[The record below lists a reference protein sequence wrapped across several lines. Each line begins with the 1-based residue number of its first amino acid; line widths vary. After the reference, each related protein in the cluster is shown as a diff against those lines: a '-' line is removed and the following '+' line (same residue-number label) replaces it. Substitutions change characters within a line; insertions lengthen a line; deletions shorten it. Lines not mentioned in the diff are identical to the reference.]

1 MILISGCS
9 FTSEYSD
16 YNTWSTYLTEK
27 IKDVDTV
34 RNVSAGGS
42 SNKLISRR
50 VFWHLNNN
58 FKAKEYDYAIIQWST
73 IDRWDYPVFVSE
85 DRASDFPRMNIHP
98 ERINKINYMSNG
110 TDTFGYAKD
119 FYEKY
124 YSLYGAVIDT
134 LENIYHTQLYL
145 KSINMPYKMITIG
158 NLFGMDASISKLI
171 ELQNGTDLTQGK
183 YSNSKINNIFDKL
196 EKLEESWYD
205 TDNIKYLI
213 DKIDFT
219 KFIFTDN
226 TLIHG
231 FGGGIIEWFLNKNEM
246 LTGGNHHPSS
256 EQHQRFFEEF
266 LWDKLKN
273 EINGVTKQAIDK
285 RLLI

>member
-16 YNTWSTYLTEK
+16 CNTWSTYLTEK

-58 FKAKEYDYAIIQWST
+58 FNAKKYDYAIIQWST

-85 DRASDFPRMNIHP
+85 DRASDFPRMNMHP

-110 TDTFGYAKD
+110 TDTFGYGSK
-119 FYEKY
+119 FYETY

-145 KSINMPYKMITIG
+145 NSINIPYKMITIG
-158 NLFGMDASISKLI
+158 NLFSMDASISKLI
-171 ELQNGTDLTQGK
+171 ELQTRTDITQGK

-213 DKIDFT
+213 NKIDFT

-226 TLIHG
+226 ISIYG

-273 EINGVTKQAIDK
+273 EINGVTK
-285 RLLI
+285 

>member
-1 MILISGCS
+1 M
-9 FTSEYSD
+9 
-16 YNTWSTYLTEK
+16 
-27 IKDVDTV
+27 
-34 RNVSAGGS
+34 
-42 SNKLISRR
+42 
-50 VFWHLNNN
+50 
-58 FKAKEYDYAIIQWST
+58 
-73 IDRWDYPVFVSE
+73 
-85 DRASDFPRMNIHP
+85 HP

-110 TDTFGYAKD
+110 TDTFGYGSK
-119 FYEKY
+119 FYETY

-145 KSINMPYKMITIG
+145 NSINMPYKMITIG
-158 NLFGMDASISKLI
+158 NLFSMDASISKLV
-171 ELQNGTDLTQGK
+171 ELQNGNDLTQGK

-226 TLIHG
+226 TKIHG
-231 FGGGIIEWFLNKNEM
+231 FGGGIIEWFLNKNEI

-273 EINGVTKQAIDK
+273 EINGVTK
-285 RLLI
+285 